1 MSDTDEEFCARVD
14 VEQKMPRRSTRT
26 RRRRHVFETETR
38 ETEAAL
44 RLALR
49 ISLGE
54 KVDAEEAAAVA
65 RGERRK
71 RRRQQTRRTVEVN
84 TDGST
89 ATSSTGNSGSDEIFT
104 KPSRD
109 LRFVPDAERYSV
121 ALPRVSSRG
130 RRVKRTAS
138 FSVENAVHEEQIRR
152 ALALSLKE
160 EEQRKRR
167 QQLEAESQR
176 LMCLKCGHSNSNSTE
191 RRRIIPCTGSV
202 VRVRSF
208 LPQFLRTNRHS
219 LKDGENWQSL
229 CCMHGKCDACLLEEV
244 KLTDETAAESNGL
257 FDTVR
262 VTCPKCA
269 NRRRDVLKRN
279 NISVAP
285 DVGNDVYDWELE
297 VSLPVTVAADKC
309 EHCKRDSDN
318 FASNATELRF
328 SGPNQLSGDLSQQ
341 KVLQLRVPKCY
352 HCPKLCDSYK
362 LEIINANQ
370 CGYGLRTLRAL
381 KQGALLGLYHG
392 DRFLADSER
401 AKNQS
406 AQEREYQ
413 WITPAVDQNEGGM
426 DVLCALRHGG
436 VVRMVNHS
444 CSPNCRVVYFQFVQP
459 VEDEDDQEEEQVCSR
474 VHVAYFALRDIMRGE
489 ELTVSYNYPVQHEV
503 RCGCG
508 ANNCRNWLR

>member
-262 VTCPKCA
+262 VTCPFLESSLVSKRAVYFLLLWCA
-269 NRRRDVLKRN
+269 ANVQ
-279 NISVAP
+279 IGVA
-285 DVGNDVYDWELE
+285 
-297 VSLPVTVAADKC
+297 TC
-309 EHCKRDSDN
+309 
-318 FASNATELRF
+318 SNATISALPQMLAMTSTIGSLKSRCQ
-328 SGPNQLSGDLSQQ
+328 SLLPPTSASTA
-341 KVLQLRVPKCY
+341 
-352 HCPKLCDSYK
+352 
-362 LEIINANQ
+362 NAIAT
-370 CGYGLRTLRAL
+370 TLPLMNCAS
-381 KQGALLGLYHG
+381 LGQT
-392 DRFLADSER
+392 
-401 AKNQS
+401 N
-406 AQEREYQ
+406 
-413 WITPAVDQNEGGM
+413 
-426 DVLCALRHGG
+426 
-436 VVRMVNHS
+436 
-444 CSPNCRVVYFQFVQP
+444 
-459 VEDEDDQEEEQVCSR
+459 
-474 VHVAYFALRDIMRGE
+474 
-489 ELTVSYNYPVQHEV
+489 
-503 RCGCG
+503 
-508 ANNCRNWLR
+508 